1 MKLNSD
7 QKFILPDDDCNL
19 ILITEI
25 TLDYSIL
32 QHRIIPMKGI
42 KFEVDYDNNT
52 ISRYEEVNVQTSFVI
67 DAIYGESD

>member
-25 TLDYSIL
+25 TLDYNIL
-32 QHRIIPMKGI
+32 QNRIIPMKGI

-52 ISRYEEVNVQTSFVI
+52 ISRYEEVNVQTSFNI
-67 DAIYGESD
+67 DAIYGEND